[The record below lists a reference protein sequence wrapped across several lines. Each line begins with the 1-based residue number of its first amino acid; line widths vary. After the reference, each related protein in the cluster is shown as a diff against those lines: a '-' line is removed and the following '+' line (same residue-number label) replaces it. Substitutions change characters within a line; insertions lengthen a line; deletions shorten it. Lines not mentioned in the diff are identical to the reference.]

1 MMPPRGGDHDTE
13 LPFSRHGAVAPDPLA
28 ELLTAWRA
36 ELDTAAEQYVTRVG
50 TTGGPETA
58 GSTGPEPAVPESGG
72 GRLLRFPGTAAGW
85 RRRSV
90 AVAVAAGV
98 VLGTGGVAAAVVSPV
113 GALGL
118 LRGIPIVR
126 AVVPG
131 GQDTARAT
139 ELLATAEAT
148 IATAEGAG
156 GITRDARAATSA
168 RLDTASALLTGIP
181 YPPAALRSQLDVL
194 RRRLA
199 ALPDAPATPTGT
211 PAPGTSD
218 NTRGGHTG
226 NGPGAGG
233 QTTGPGAPDGSGAV
247 GGTGWTPGPGL
258 QRGDDSPGED
268 GAPGSPT
275 RAPEDHGT
283 DDPGAGNQPSGP
295 SRSDDVVPDDT
306 HLPDHSR
313 SGDPVTDDRSPVDP
327 STDDSVSADG

>member
-1 MMPPRGGDHDTE
+1 MMSPRGGDHDTE

-28 ELLTAWRA
+28 DLLTAWRA
-36 ELDTAAEQYVTRVG
+36 ELDTAADQYVTRVG
-50 TTGGPETA
+50 TTGRPETA

-98 VLGTGGVAAAVVSPV
+98 VLGTSGVAAAVVSPV

-156 GITRDARAATSA
+156 GITRDARDATSA
-168 RLDTASALLTGIP
+168 RLDRASDLLAGIA
-181 YPPAALRSQLDVL
+181 YPPRALRAQVDDL
-194 RRRLA
+194 RRQLA
-199 ALPDAPATPTGT
+199 ALPDAPADPVGT
-211 PAPGTSD
+211 PSAGGPDEKAPGRAGD
-218 NTRGGHTG
+218 HTG
-226 NGPGAGG
+226 GSGTQGG
-233 QTTGPGAPDGSGAV
+233 TGTGPGTRPEA
-247 GGTGWTPGPGL
+247 
-258 QRGDDSPGED
+258 GDDSPGD
-268 GAPGSPT
+268 GGAPDSPNSPT
-275 RAPEDHGT
+275 QAPGH
-283 DDPGAGNQPSGP
+283 DDTHHPGSDDQPSGVP
-295 SRSDDVVPDDT
+295 GSHDPTPDDVQPDPGSSD
-306 HLPDHSR
+306 
-313 SGDPVTDDRSPVDP
+313 DPVTDDRSRLDP
-327 STDDSVSADG
+327 STDDSVAKG